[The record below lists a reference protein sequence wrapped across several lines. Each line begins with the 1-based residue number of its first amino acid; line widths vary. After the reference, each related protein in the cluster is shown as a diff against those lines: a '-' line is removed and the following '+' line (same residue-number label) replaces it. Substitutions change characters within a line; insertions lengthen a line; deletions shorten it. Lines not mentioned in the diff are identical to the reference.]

1 MLTFPSMG
9 AHDHSSVTSKLEL
22 AVAIGSG
29 VFWVTGLLVG
39 FLEWANGLLPI
50 ICFAISIV
58 LGGFF
63 TVGEAFHSLR
73 QGRFDIDFL
82 MLVAAAGAAALGNWS
97 EGALLL
103 FLFSLAHALEHHALQ
118 RARRSI
124 NALSEIAPDTA
135 LVKTEGNLVEVPAD
149 SLRPGDVVYVKP
161 NSRIPADGVVKEG
174 ESAVNQAPITG
185 ESVPVE
191 KFPPKQAITGDFSRI
206 PANHRVYAGTINGS
220 GALEIT
226 VSRLPED
233 CTLARLIQLVR
244 EAEEQQSPTQ
254 RFADRFEK
262 VFVPVVLVFVVL
274 LLFAFLVIEE
284 PFSASFYRAMAVLV
298 AASPCAL
305 AISTPSAVLA
315 GIARAARGGVLIK
328 GGKPLENLGTLRAI
342 AFDKTGTLTE
352 GKPRLTE
359 LIPLGGNTEEAV
371 LRAAVSVE
379 SLSDHPLAAAIVAGG
394 KERLGAD
401 YDFPKPQDIEALTAR
416 GIRARVD
423 GVSHHLG
430 NRRLARELTG
440 AEVPQEIDERM
451 SILESRG
458 NTVMLLLKEKEY
470 LGIIA
475 AMDVPRPEAKAA
487 LEALQKQGLERMV
500 MLTGDHQLVADAVAR
515 ELGISDPMGG
525 LLPEDKVAVIEHLQ
539 RELGQV
545 AMIGDG
551 VNDAPAMARSTVSIA
566 MGAAGSA
573 VALETADVALM
584 ADKLDKLPFVVGL
597 SRQARRIIV
606 QNIFI
611 SLGMVAIL
619 VPLTLFGIAS
629 MGPAVVAHEG
639 STLVVV
645 FNALRLLTYGGD

>member
-1 MLTFPSMG
+1 M
-9 AHDHSSVTSKLEL
+9 
-22 AVAIGSG
+22 AIGSG
-29 VFWVTGLLVG
+29 VFWGTGVLLSFMNWG
-39 FLEWANGLLPI
+39 GPLLPI
-50 ICFAISIV
+50 ILFAFAIL

-63 TVGEAFHSLR
+63 TVGEALQTLR
-73 QGRFDIDFL
+73 KAEFDIDFL

-118 RARRSI
+118 RARKSI
-124 NALSEIAPDTA
+124 NALSDLTPETA
-135 LVKTEGNLVEVPAD
+135 LVRREGQLTEVLAA
-149 SLRPGDVVYVKP
+149 SLKPGDTVYVKP
-161 NSRIPADGVVKEG
+161 NSRIPADGAVREG

-185 ESVPVE
+185 ESIPVE
-191 KFPPKQAITGDFSRI
+191 KYPMAGPLTKDFSNV
-206 PANHRVYAGTINGS
+206 PAAHRVYAGTING
-220 GALEIT
+220 GAALVVE
-226 VSRLPED
+226 VARLPED
-233 CTLARLIQLVR
+233 STLSRLIQLVR

-262 VFVPVVLVFVVL
+262 IFVPIVLVFVL
-274 LLFAFLVIEE
+274 ILLFAFLVIDE
-284 PFSASFYRAMAVLV
+284 PFSSSFYRAMAVLV

-352 GKPRLTE
+352 GKPQLTE
-359 LIPLGGNTEEAV
+359 AIPLGDNREEEV
-371 LRAAVSVE
+371 LRAAVAVE
-379 SLSDHPLAAAIVAGG
+379 SLSDHPLAAAIVEGG
-394 KERLGAD
+394 RKRLGEA
-401 YDFPKPQDIEALTAR
+401 YVFPEPQRIEALTAR
-416 GIRARVD
+416 GVRARIENTVF
-423 GVSHHLG
+423 HLG
-430 NRRLARELTG
+430 NRRLA
-440 AEVPQEIDERM
+440 AEVTGQEVPREVSDRM
-451 SILESRG
+451 AALESQG
-458 NTVMLLLKEKEY
+458 NTVMLLLRQKEY
-470 LGIIA
+470 LGILA
-475 AMDVPRPEAKAA
+475 AMDIPRPEAKKT
-487 LEALQKQGLERMV
+487 LQTLRKQGIERLV
-500 MLTGDHQLVADAVAR
+500 MLTGDHQLVADAVANK
-515 ELGISDPMGG
+515 LGITHPMGG
-525 LLPEDKVAVIEHLQ
+525 LLPEDKVAAIENLQ
-539 RELGQV
+539 KELGQV

-551 VNDAPAMARSTVSIA
+551 VNDAPAMARSSVSIA

-597 SRQARRIIV
+597 SRRARRIIV
-606 QNIFI
+606 QNVFI

-645 FNALRLLTYGGD
+645 LNALRLLAYDGH

>member
-1 MLTFPSMG
+1 ME
-9 AHDHSSVTSKLEL
+9 AHDHSSDNSKVEL

-29 VFWVTGLLVG
+29 LFWGAGLLVG
-39 FLEWANGLLPI
+39 LMGWGGNLLPTGL
-50 ICFAISIV
+50 FATAIV

-63 TVGEAFHSLR
+63 TVGEAFEALR
-73 QGRFDIDFL
+73 HGRFEIDFL

-118 RARRSI
+118 RARKSI
-124 NALSEIAPDTA
+124 DALSEIAPETA
-135 LVKTEGNLVEVPAD
+135 FIRQGGELVEVPAD
-149 SLRPGDVVYVKP
+149 SLKPGDRVYVKP
-161 NSRIPADGVVKEG
+161 NSRIPADAVVREG
-174 ESAVNQAPITG
+174 ESAVNQASITG
-185 ESVPVE
+185 ESIPVE
-191 KFPPKQAITGDFSRI
+191 KYPLDGTLSEEFSRI
-206 PANHRVYAGTINGS
+206 PPAHQVFSGTINGS
-220 GALEIT
+220 GALEIE
-226 VSRLPED
+226 VARLPED
-233 CTLARLIQLVR
+233 STLSRLIQLVR

-254 RFADRFEK
+254 RFADRFER

-274 LLFAFLVIEE
+274 LLFAFLVIDE
-284 PFSASFYRAMAVLV
+284 PFSSSFYRAMAVLV

-359 LIPLGGNTEEAV
+359 VIPLGDHTEESV
-371 LRAAVSVE
+371 LRPAVAVE
-379 SLSDHPLAAAIVAGG
+379 SLSDHPLAAAIVTGG
-394 KERLGAD
+394 RERLGED
-401 YDFPKPQDIEALTAR
+401 YAFPEPQDIEALTAR
-416 GIRARVD
+416 GVRARVEEARF
-423 GVSHHLG
+423 HLG
-430 NRRLARELTG
+430 NRRLATEITG
-440 AEVPQEIDERM
+440 RKVPKSVDDQM
-451 SILESRG
+451 AALESRG
-458 NTVMLLLKEKEY
+458 NTVMLLLREAEY
-470 LGIIA
+470 VGIIA
-475 AMDVPRPEAKAA
+475 VMDVPRPEARPT
-487 LEALQKQGLERMV
+487 LQKLTELGLERLV

-515 ELGISDPMGG
+515 QLGITDPMGG
-525 LLPEDKVAVIEHLQ
+525 LLPEDKVAIVEHLKG
-539 RELGQV
+539 ELGQV

-573 VALETADVALM
+573 VALETSDVALM

-597 SRQARRIIV
+597 SRKARRIIV
-606 QNIFI
+606 QNVFI

-619 VPLTLFGIAS
+619 VPLTLFGVAS

-645 FNALRLLTYGGD
+645 FNALRLLAYRER